1 MNAVTKRHRVK
12 NTKSLQGVCPL
23 FDLWPLCE
31 GGGQKENFLTGI
43 NWAPPLY
50 EPLTNPAF
58 TRNLCWGMFSC
69 ELIQSTHRM
78 WGPVC
83 VCRPMCANVKFYHGV
98 CTLHRKW
105 RIRMKYK
112 PASLTSWDL
121 VNMLTRETPDLPAQ
135 VLFLLFFFF
144 VYYFSHPHRAERAE

>member
-1 MNAVTKRHRVK
+1 MCSLYETAGSQMNAVIMMQGVK
-12 NTKSLQGVCPL
+12 NPKSLQGVCPL

-31 GGGQKENFLTGI
+31 GGEQKENFLTGM
-43 NWAPPLY
+43 NWVPPLY

-69 ELIQSTHRM
+69 ALIQSTHRK

-83 VCRPMCANVKFYHGV
+83 VCRPMCAKVKFYHGV
-98 CTLHRKW
+98 CMLHRKR

-112 PASLTSWDL
+112 PASLTSWEP
-121 VNMLTRETPDLPAQ
+121 VNMLTWETPDLPAQ
-135 VLFLLFFFF
+135 VFFFF
-144 VYYFSHPHRAERAE
+144 ICFMYK